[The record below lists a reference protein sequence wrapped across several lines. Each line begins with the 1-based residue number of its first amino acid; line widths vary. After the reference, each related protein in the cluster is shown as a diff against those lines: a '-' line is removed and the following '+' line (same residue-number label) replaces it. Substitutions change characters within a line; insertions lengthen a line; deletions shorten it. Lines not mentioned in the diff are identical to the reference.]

1 MFKTIKNSLKHI
13 YNIFTKG
20 VKKIMSMSIDKCRE
34 VAVDVMKTEES
45 RNKSGDMMIACGL
58 GIALIGLAISDH
70 RPHKPTE
77 REMNSIRYFI
87 NRTGWILVVSSWV
100 LPHYIINTTEIENK
114 EEE

>member
-1 MFKTIKNSLKHI
+1 MFKTIKNGLKHI
-13 YNIFTKG
+13 YDTFMKG
-20 VKKIMSMSIDKCRE
+20 VKKIMNMSIDKCRE

-45 RNKSGDMMIACGL
+45 RNKSGDMVIACGL

-70 RPHKPTE
+70 RLHKPTAK
-77 REMNSIRYFI
+77 EMNSIRYFI

-100 LPHYIINTTEIENK
+100 LPRYIINTTTIENK